1 MSFIGLLRHG
11 ETAGGSVYQGWTDV
25 PLTTK
30 GWQQMRKS
38 TARLTKW
45 DQIISSP
52 LQRCRCFAR
61 EFAKAHAIPYF
72 EDTRLRELN
81 FGQWEGCSAKQI
93 MSTSPES
100 LQNFW
105 RDPVAH
111 PPPGGETL
119 GHFQSRVVEAWKRLS
134 IDFPQQKILL
144 ITHGG
149 VIRILLCH
157 LQQRDLNQLFDIEV
171 KHENR
176 QTDNSPTPPSH
187 RIAVPHPAA
196 DLIESSPTKWREW
209 SRLALLP
216 TGWATDWRNVIRL
229 GRAA

>member
-11 ETAGGSVYQGWTDV
+11 ETEGGNIYRGWTDA
-25 PLTTK
+25 PLTAR

-38 TARLTKW
+38 TTRLTKW

-52 LQRCRCFAR
+52 LQRCSCFAR
-61 EFAKAHAIPYF
+61 EFAEAHAIPYF

-93 MSTSPES
+93 MATSPGT

-105 RDPVAH
+105 LNPVAH
-111 PPPGGETL
+111 PPPGGESL
-119 GHFQSRVVEAWKRLS
+119 DHFQSRVVEAWERHS
-134 IDFPQQKILL
+134 IEYSQQKILL

-157 LQQRDLNQLFDIEV
+157 LQHKDLSQLFDIDV
-171 KHENR
+171 KHAATFGLQMR
-176 QTDNSPTPPSH
+176 G
-187 RIAVPHPAA
+187 A
-196 DLIESSPTKWREW
+196 DLDRLLTSVESIETH
-209 SRLALLP
+209 LQ
-216 TGWATDWRNVIRL
+216 RN
-229 GRAA
+229 